1 MAETLKRSEVLRHR
15 ADVNR
20 VMSGRRIGGAA
31 LYVRFSPRPP
41 DPVAPTTAAATRR
54 IAFLIPR
61 GVRGAVSRNRLKRRL
76 REIYRRNKDWFPP
89 RCDCALQVSPQA
101 ARLAFSELL
110 ELTAAIGRKVRDGCP
125 AA

>member
-15 ADVNR
+15 SDIDR
-20 VMSGRRIGGAA
+20 VMAGRRIGGAA
-31 LYVRFSPRPP
+31 LYLRFSPRPP
-41 DPVAPTTAAATRR
+41 DPPAPTTQSPTRR

-61 GVRGAVSRNRLKRRL
+61 GVRGAVRRNRLKRRL

-101 ARLAFSELL
+101 ARLSFDELL
-110 ELTAAIGRKVRDGCP
+110 ELVAQIGRKVRDGCP
-125 AA
+125 GT